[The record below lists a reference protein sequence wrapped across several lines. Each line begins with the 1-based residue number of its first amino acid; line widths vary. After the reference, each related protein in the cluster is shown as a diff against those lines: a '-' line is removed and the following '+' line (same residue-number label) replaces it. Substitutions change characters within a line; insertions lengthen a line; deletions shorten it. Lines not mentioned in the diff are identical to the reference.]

1 MIVNN
6 SAFCYTVSSH
16 SAIEQL
22 TQMSKKDTKNSA
34 STSTGQ
40 VTRPPVVV
48 IMGHID
54 HGKST
59 LLDYV
64 RKSNVVAGEA
74 GGITQH
80 VAAYQVDHTTAEGK
94 KGSITFLDTP
104 GHAAFTGIRERGA
117 RVADIAILIVSAEDG
132 VKPQTVEVIKNIQ
145 DSKLPYIVAI
155 TKIDKPNA
163 NIDKAMQS
171 LGENEVYVEG
181 WGGDTPV
188 VPISAVTGKGIPEL
202 LDMIMLVA
210 DMSDFN
216 TNSSDPA
223 SGIVIESTLDARK
236 GISATL
242 LIKNGTLSVGTYL
255 VSGSASAPVRF
266 IENFKG
272 EKIAEATASMPVII
286 TGWSEIPEAGTT
298 FSVIKNKKEAEL
310 VTEAF
315 SIERKRLSL
324 IKPAPVSA
332 PVVATPI
339 LPVTEGAS
347 TGIISKPMS
356 AAQAAM
362 NPTWTSL
369 PLIIKADVIGS
380 LEGIKHELAK
390 ITHDKVRIKI
400 VSEGIGDINE
410 NDIKS
415 AQGDPNIII
424 IGFNAAPDKKVVA
437 VIERLGIKIHTF
449 KIIYELSEF
458 VRSTLMSKVP
468 KEYVEELMG
477 RAQILAIFSKD
488 KDKQVIG
495 GKVETGVIE
504 IGNDVRVMRRGGE
517 IGRGKIRELQTK
529 KQRAQEVA
537 EGYEFGM
544 LLDAKVEVAAGDRIE
559 AVKTVEKK

>member
-1 MIVNN
+1 M
-6 SAFCYTVSSH
+6 A
-16 SAIEQL
+16 
-22 TQMSKKDTKNSA
+22 KKDSKNSI
-34 STSTGQ
+34 STNSTGNS
-40 VTRPPVVV
+40 RPPVVV

-64 RKSNVVAGEA
+64 RKSNIVAGEA

-132 VKPQTVEVIKNIQ
+132 VKPQTIEVIKNIQ
-145 DSKLPYIVAI
+145 DSKLPFIVAI

-188 VPISAVTGKGIPEL
+188 VPISALTGKGIPEL
-202 LDMIMLVA
+202 LDMIILVA
-210 DMSDFN
+210 ELNDLKTD
-216 TNSSDPA
+216 NSATA
-223 SGIVIESTLDARK
+223 SGIVIESTLDSRK

-242 LIKNGTLSVGTYL
+242 LIKNGTLEVGSYL
-255 VSGSASAPVRF
+255 VAGRASAPVRF

-272 EKIAEATASMPVII
+272 EKIVSATASMPVNIN
-286 TGWSEIPEAGTT
+286 GWSEVPSAGTA
-298 FSVIKNKKEAEL
+298 FNVVKNKKEAEIF
-310 VTEAF
+310 TEAF
-315 SIERKRLSL
+315 ATEQKRLSQ
-324 IKPAPVSA
+324 IKV
-332 PVVATPI
+332 PVVPVATMSASP
-339 LPVTEGAS
+339 TDGTAS
-347 TGIISKPMS
+347 TIPAANIHS
-356 AAQAAM
+356 A
-362 NPTWTSL
+362 PTWTSL

-380 LEGIKHELAK
+380 LEGIRQELSK

-415 AQGDPNIII
+415 AQGDPNIMIL
-424 IGFNAAPDKKVVA
+424 GFNAAPDKKVSA
-437 VIERLGIKIHTF
+437 VLDRLGIKIHTF
-449 KIIYELSEF
+449 KIIYELTEF
-458 VRSTLMSKVP
+458 VKTTLMSKVP

-488 KDKQVIG
+488 KDKQVVG
-495 GKVETGVIE
+495 GKVEMGTIE
-504 IGNDVRVMRRGGE
+504 SGNEVRIMRRQGE
-517 IGRGKIRELQTK
+517 IGRGKIRELQAK
-529 KQRAQEVA
+529 KQRTQEVA
-537 EGYEFGM
+537 EGHEFGM
-544 LLDAKVEVAAGDRIE
+544 LLDAKVEVATGDRIE

>member
-1 MIVNN
+1 MP
-6 SAFCYTVSSH
+6 
-16 SAIEQL
+16 
-22 TQMSKKDTKNSA
+22 KKDTKNS
-34 STSTGQ
+34 TSTTTGQ
-40 VTRPPVVV
+40 ITRPPVVV

-80 VAAYQVDHTTAEGK
+80 VAAYQVEHTTAEGK

-188 VPISAVTGKGIPEL
+188 VPISAVSGKGIPEL
-202 LDMIMLVA
+202 LDMIMLVS
-210 DMSDFN
+210 DMNDFN

-272 EKIAEATASMPVII
+272 EKIAEATASTPVII

-315 SIERKRLSL
+315 SIERKRLGL
-324 IKPAPVSA
+324 LKPAPASVPA
-332 PVVATPI
+332 VATPI
-339 LPVTEGAS
+339 LPATEGAP

-415 AQGDPNIII
+415 AQGDPNIMI

-468 KEYVEELMG
+468 KEYIEELMG

-504 IGNDVRVMRRGGE
+504 IGNDVRIMRRGGE